1 MSVVISGALTD
12 GAGIPMSGYHIILKS
27 RVNTPEVVMHTVAD
41 VMTGNDDE
49 YCFHARTGKYGVYL
63 KQDWRNEYNVGDIAG
78 KRLVRTVLIFT
89 ESSDQLSRATDRVP
103 GLPASP
109 GYVQ

>member
-1 MSVVISGALTD
+1 MRKISYGRKSQLSQPAHSLFSLCSGINYFQHKKEKTMNLVDAFVKKVISG
-12 GAGIPMSGYHIILKS
+12 PY
-27 RVNTPEVVMHTVAD
+27 E
-41 VMTGNDDE
+41 E
-49 YCFHARTGKYGVYL
+49 C
-63 KQDWRNEYNVGDIAG
+63 